1 MRAKENIVAG
11 ETDVRRKRLLYR
23 SHRRGMR
30 EADHLLGGFADR
42 TLDGFTDEQLDRYE
56 RLLENTDPDLL
67 DWITGRA
74 PVPDAFDN
82 DVMALLIDFKTT
94 FKSS

>member
-1 MRAKENIVAG
+1 MADK
-11 ETDVRRKRLLYR
+11 TDVRRKRLLYR
-23 SHRRGMR
+23 SRRRGMR
-30 EADHLLGGFADR
+30 EADHLLGGFAER

-82 DVMALLIDFKTT
+82 DVMALLMNI
-94 FKSS
+94 KSTLKPPWNH

>member
-1 MRAKENIVAG
+1 MAG

-23 SHRRGMR
+23 SRRRGMR
-30 EADHLLGGFADR
+30 EADHLLGGFAER

-82 DVMALLIDFKTT
+82 DVMDLLKS
-94 FKSS
+94 FKSTIKPPWNH

>member
-1 MRAKENIVAG
+1 
-11 ETDVRRKRLLYR
+11 
-23 SHRRGMR
+23 MR

-67 DWITGRA
+67 DWIAGRA

-94 FKSS
+94 FKPS

>member
-1 MRAKENIVAG
+1 MAG

-23 SHRRGMR
+23 SRRRGMR
-30 EADHLLGGFADR
+30 EADHLLGCFAER

-56 RLLENTDPDLL
+56 RLLENTDPDML
-67 DWITGRA
+67 DWITGRT

-82 DVMALLIDFKTT
+82 DVMALLKNFKTT
-94 FKSS
+94 LEPI